1 MDSLNS
7 ENVVYFFDIVSIYV
21 KSIVTSASSE
31 TLVFGFTGLITLV
44 FINYYL
50 RMRRDTSRALKLLKK
65 LRVILESA
73 TGKKNIKSAQDRD
86 EAQQNLRK
94 TKDEQAFIKS
104 VEKAD
109 MFSLWEQINQNF
121 TYEVNGNKVYTT
133 TDFIN
138 SFLSFDKFITNYT
151 SRGVISA
158 PSVLTGLG
166 IIGTF
171 LGLSIGVG
179 SASSGLASPDIAI
192 ARNAMSQ
199 LLEGAQL
206 AFLTSLS
213 GLFFALIMRLSF
225 TARSEKIRI
234 KIEDFNNFLSAVAI
248 PKDSGISGL
257 AALNNIQKNTQGIS
271 NNEVLA
277 SLRNIVGNTKDL
289 SSNDNRFSNLEQKI
303 DKLSHDLRKLN
314 NE

>member
-1 MDSLNS
+1 MDKEILDQLSFFTDLS
-7 ENVVYFFDIVSIYV
+7 GVYAQSVFVSV
-21 KSIVTSASSE
+21 SSE
-31 TLVFGFTGLITLV
+31 LLVFAFTGLITLV

-50 RMRRDTSRALKLLKK
+50 RMRRDTSRALKTLKK
-65 LRVILESA
+65 LRGILEEA
-73 TGKKNIKSAQDRD
+73 IGKKTIKTSQDRE
-86 EAQQNLRK
+86 EAQQHLRK
-94 TKDEQAFIKS
+94 MKDAQAFTKS
-104 VEKAD
+104 IEQIG
-109 MFSLWEQINQNF
+109 MLNWWEQINQNF
-121 TYEVNGNKVYTT
+121 TYEVNDNKVYTT

-138 SFLSFDKFITNYT
+138 SFLNFDKFITTHT

-179 SASSGLASPDIAI
+179 SASAGLASPDISI

-206 AFLTSLS
+206 AFLTSLA
-213 GLFFALIMRLSF
+213 GLFFALVMRLSF
-225 TARSEKIRI
+225 TARSERIRV
-234 KIEDFNNFLSAVAI
+234 KIEDFNGLLSTVAI

-271 NNEVLA
+271 NDEVIA
-277 SLRNIVGNTKDL
+277 SLKNIVSNTRDI
-289 SSNDNRFSNLEQKI
+289 SGSDNRFSALEKKLDRLSQDIKNLN
-303 DKLSHDLRKLN
+303 D
-314 NE
+314 